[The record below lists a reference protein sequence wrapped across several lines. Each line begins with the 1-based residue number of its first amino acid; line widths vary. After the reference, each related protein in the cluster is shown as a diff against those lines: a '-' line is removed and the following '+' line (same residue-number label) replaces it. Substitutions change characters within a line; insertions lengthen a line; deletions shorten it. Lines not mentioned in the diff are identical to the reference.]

1 MRYPKR
7 KKKRERESACV
18 CVYDGPA
25 GRRTVGRRTEIGEER
40 QRKQDLLTHR
50 IAPHFLLPLLL
61 PKNRKGRINLIVL
74 VLPGSVLPTSII
86 RKVRLSV

>member
-1 MRYPKR
+1 M
-7 KKKRERESACV
+7 

-25 GRRTVGRRTEIGEER
+25 GRRTVGRRTDIGEER
-40 QRKQDLLTHR
+40 QRKQDLVLSYSMLTHR

-74 VLPGSVLPTSII
+74 ALPGSVLPTSII